1 MNLDVFV
8 VVCAAVFGLLVGSFS
23 NVLIWRLPR
32 GENIA
37 FPPSHC
43 PHCDHAL
50 SPLDL
55 VPVAS
60 WLALGGKCRYCRA
73 PIKRRY
79 PVVEL
84 LTGAG
89 YALIAALFPLAVYGV
104 GTLGLMVLFT
114 LLLVASAID
123 LDTYTIPDELTLP
136 GVVLGL
142 IFAFFGAR
150 AAGTE
155 YGLPNVPEAVNGA
168 LLGAGLLVTIDV
180 LASWVLRRFKER
192 QYPDL
197 PIGYQQ
203 ISLALLAGAWLGPWW
218 GAGVGLLSVGVNLAA
233 RRVVRVPE
241 LLTIGGFLVSVML
254 GSAGYG
260 MGLIL
265 MVQGALAAAG
275 AVSLVAGLY
284 WWLQYR
290 GAAKAQAAK
299 AEADAPATTTAE
311 DDLPYD
317 PSAMGFGDVKLAAVI
332 GAFLGW
338 ERLLVAV
345 VVAVV
350 AGALLGVIQLVLKSE
365 NRVKF
370 GPYLALG
377 AVVAL
382 IWGEAIVEAYR
393 GMLGL

>member
-1 MNLDVFV
+1 M
-8 VVCAAVFGLLVGSFS
+8 LVGSFS

-32 GENIA
+32 GENVA

-43 PHCDHAL
+43 PGCDHRLA
-50 SPLDL
+50 PLDL
-55 VPVAS
+55 VPVGS
-60 WLALGGKCRYCRA
+60 WVALGGRCRYCRS
-73 PIKRRY
+73 PIKSRY
-79 PVVEL
+79 PVVEA
-84 LTGAG
+84 LTGLG
-89 YALIAALFPLAVYGV
+89 YAVIAALFPLTTYGA

-136 GVVLGL
+136 GVALGL
-142 IFAFFGAR
+142 AFAFLNTRSGA
-150 AAGTE
+150 AEA
-155 YGLPNVPEAVNGA
+155 GLPTLQGAVQGA
-168 LLGAGLLVTIDV
+168 LLGAGLLVTID
-180 LASWVLRRFKER
+180 LIGSWVLRRFRER
-192 QYPDL
+192 QYPEA

-203 ISLALLAGAWLGPWW
+203 LSLALLAGAWLGPWW
-218 GAGVGLLSVGVNLAA
+218 GLGAALLSAAVNLAA

-241 LLTIGGFLVSVML
+241 VVTLGGFLVSVAL
-254 GSAGYG
+254 GGSGFG
-260 MGLIL
+260 PGLIV
-265 MVQGALAAAG
+265 MVQGALMAAG
-275 AVSLVAGLY
+275 AASLMAGVY
-284 WWLQYR
+284 WWLKPEPE
-290 GAAKAQAAK
+290 G
-299 AEADAPATTTAE
+299 EADAPF
-311 DDLPYD
+311 D

-350 AGALLGVIQLVLKSE
+350 AGAVLGLLQLALKKE

-382 IWGEAIVEAYR
+382 IWGGAIVQGYR

>member
-1 MNLDVFV
+1 MSLDVLLV
-8 VVCAAVFGLLVGSFS
+8 VFAGVFGLLVGSFS
-23 NVLIWRLPR
+23 NVLIHRLPR

-43 PHCDHAL
+43 PACDHRL
-50 SPLDL
+50 GVRDL
-55 VPVAS
+55 VPVGS
-60 WLALGGKCRYCRA
+60 WLSLGGKCRYCRA
-73 PIKRRY
+73 PIKARY

-84 LTGAG
+84 LTGLG
-89 YALIAALFPLAVYGV
+89 YAVIAALFPFTTFGA

-136 GVVLGL
+136 GAALGL
-142 IFAFFGAR
+142 AFAWLNTRSGA
-150 AAGTE
+150 AEA
-155 YGLPNVPEAVNGA
+155 GLPLVGQAVQGA
-168 LLGAGLLVTIDV
+168 LLGAGLLVTID
-180 LASWVLRRFKER
+180 LLGSWVLRRFRER
-192 QYPDL
+192 QYPET

-218 GAGVGLLSVGVNLAA
+218 GLGAALVSAAVNLAA
-233 RRVVRVPE
+233 RRTVRIPE
-241 LLTIGGFLVSVML
+241 IVTLGGFLVSLML
-254 GSAGYG
+254 GSTGSG
-260 MGLIL
+260 PGLIL

-275 AVSLVAGLY
+275 AASLVAGVY
-284 WWLQYR
+284 WWLR
-290 GAAKAQAAK
+290 REPEG
-299 AEADAPATTTAE
+299 EADAPF
-311 DDLPYD
+311 D

-345 VVAVV
+345 VVAVF
-350 AGALLGVIQLVLKSE
+350 AGAVLGLVQVALKRE

-382 IWGEAIVEAYR
+382 IWGGSIVAAYR

>member
-1 MNLDVFV
+1 MSLDLLLVVF
-8 VVCAAVFGLLVGSFS
+8 AAVLGLLVGSFS

-32 GENIA
+32 GENVA

-43 PHCDHAL
+43 PGCDHRLA
-50 SPLDL
+50 PLDL
-55 VPVAS
+55 VPVGS
-60 WLALGGKCRYCRA
+60 WVALGGRCRYCRS
-73 PIKRRY
+73 PIKSRY
-79 PVVEL
+79 PVVEA
-84 LTGAG
+84 LTGLG
-89 YALIAALFPLAVYGV
+89 YAVIAALFPLTTYGA

-136 GVVLGL
+136 GVALGL
-142 IFAFFGAR
+142 AFAFLNTRSGA
-150 AAGTE
+150 AEA
-155 YGLPNVPEAVNGA
+155 GLPTLQGAVQGA
-168 LLGAGLLVTIDV
+168 LLGAGLLVTID
-180 LASWVLRRFKER
+180 LIGSWVLRRFRER
-192 QYPDL
+192 QYPEA

-203 ISLALLAGAWLGPWW
+203 LSLALLAGAWLGPWW
-218 GAGVGLLSVGVNLAA
+218 GLGAALLSAAVNLAA

-241 LLTIGGFLVSVML
+241 VVTLGGFLVSVAL
-254 GSAGYG
+254 GGSGFG
-260 MGLIL
+260 PGLIV
-265 MVQGALAAAG
+265 MVQGALMAAG
-275 AVSLVAGLY
+275 AASLMAGVY
-284 WWLQYR
+284 WWLKPEPE
-290 GAAKAQAAK
+290 G
-299 AEADAPATTTAE
+299 EADAPF
-311 DDLPYD
+311 D

-350 AGALLGVIQLVLKSE
+350 AGAVLGLLQLALKKE

-382 IWGEAIVEAYR
+382 IWGGAIVQGYR

>member
-1 MNLDVFV
+1 VSLDLLLVVF
-8 VVCAAVFGLLVGSFS
+8 AGVFGLLVGSFS

-32 GENIA
+32 GENVA

-43 PHCDHAL
+43 PNCDHPL
-50 SPLDL
+50 RPLDL

-60 WLALGGKCRYCRA
+60 WLSLGGRCRYCRA
-73 PIKRRY
+73 PIKARY

-84 LTGAG
+84 LTGLG
-89 YALIAALFPLAVYGV
+89 YAVIAALYPPSLYG
-104 GTLGLMVLFT
+104 GATLGLCVLFT

-136 GVVLGL
+136 GVALGL
-142 IFAFFGAR
+142 GFSLLNARSGAVE
-150 AAGTE
+150 GL
-155 YGLPNVPEAVNGA
+155 GLPTFAGAVQGA
-168 LLGAGLLVTIDV
+168 LLGAGLLVTID
-180 LASWVLRRFKER
+180 LIGSWVLRRLRER
-192 QYPDL
+192 QYPER

-203 ISLALLAGAWLGPWW
+203 IALALLAGAWLGPWW
-218 GAGVGLLSVGVNLAA
+218 GVGAALLSALVNLLA

-241 LLTIGGFLVSVML
+241 LLTLGGLLVSVML
-254 GSAGYG
+254 GSAGFG
-260 MGLIL
+260 PGLIL

-275 AVSLVAGLY
+275 AAALVAGGY
-284 WWLQYR
+284 WWLQQR
-290 GAAKAQAAK
+290 REKAG
-299 AEADAPATTTAE
+299 EADPEAPF
-311 DDLPYD
+311 D

-345 VVAVV
+345 VVAVF
-350 AGALLGVIQLVLKSE
+350 AGAILGLLQLALKRE
-365 NRVKF
+365 NRLKF

-382 IWGEAIVEAYR
+382 IWGGEIVAAYR
-393 GMLGL
+393 GLLGL

>member
-1 MNLDVFV
+1 MNLDVFI

-84 LTGAG
+84 LTGLG
-89 YALIAALFPLAVYGV
+89 YGVIAALFPLGVYGV

-142 IFAFFGAR
+142 VFAFFGAR
-150 AAGTE
+150 AAGAE
-155 YGLPNVPEAVNGA
+155 YNLPNLPEAVNGA
-168 LLGAGLLVTIDV
+168 LLGAGLLVTIDL

-192 QYPDL
+192 QYPDF

-218 GAGVGLLSVGVNLAA
+218 GAGVGLLAVGINLAA
-233 RRVVRVPE
+233 RRVVRIPE

-284 WWLQYR
+284 WWIQYLR
-290 GAAKAQAAK
+290 TAKA
-299 AEADAPATTTAE
+299 DTAE
-311 DDLPYD
+311 DDAPYD

-345 VVAVV
+345 VVAVF
-350 AGALLGVIQLVLKSE
+350 AGALFGIVQLALKSE

-382 IWGEAIVEAYR
+382 IWGAAIVESYR